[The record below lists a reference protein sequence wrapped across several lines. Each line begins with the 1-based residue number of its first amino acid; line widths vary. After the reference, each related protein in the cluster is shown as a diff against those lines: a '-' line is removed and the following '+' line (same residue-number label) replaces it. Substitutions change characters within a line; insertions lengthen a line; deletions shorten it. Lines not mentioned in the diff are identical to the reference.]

1 MNPHD
6 PVNKPGA
13 HLVFDRLG
21 VEDPRA
27 LAAGHPYESPI
38 AHLAQMIATTSRD
51 VDALHRDLT
60 TRVQLVIER
69 LEPIARGD
77 HAAMRGT
84 NGVIQSTGFQV
95 ELLAA
100 RRGAAYQQLTRAV
113 YAYERCAE
121 AGPPSTAPERQ
132 RARDNAPVTP
142 GQSPAN
148 GSTDLCAV
156 ARLDPDGF
164 EREAL
169 RDVKRGDLCLST
181 NPVHGDKSIDYTNG
195 GGAPIHLETVE
206 DLVAAG
212 LIAADTST
220 SSYRPGQR
228 LSLTQQGETALEAAH
243 TTPTADGCTP
253 RFCAALPPTRVARP
267 RRALPRAHRRPLP
280 PAPVDLEKRP

>member
-6 PVNKPGA
+6 PLKKPGA

-21 VEDPRA
+21 AEDPQA
-27 LAAGHPYESPI
+27 LAAGHLHESPI

-51 VDALHRDLT
+51 VDDLHRDLT
-60 TRVQLVIER
+60 TRAQLVIER

-100 RRGAAYQQLTRAV
+100 RRGAAYQQLTRAI

-121 AGPPSTAPERQ
+121 AGPPSTAPERK
-132 RARDNAPVTP
+132 RVRDNAPVTP

-148 GSTDLCAV
+148 GSTDLCAA
-156 ARLDPDGF
+156 ARPDPEGF

-169 RDVKRGDLCLST
+169 RDVNRGDLCLST
-181 NPVHGDKSIDYTNG
+181 SPVHGDKYINYTDG
-195 GGAPIHLETVE
+195 GGAPVHLETVE
-206 DLVAAG
+206 NLIVAG
-212 LIAADTST
+212 LIATDTST
-220 SSYRPGQR
+220 ASYRPGQR
-228 LSLTQQGETALEAAH
+228 LSLTQRGETALDAAH
-243 TTPTADGCTP
+243 TSD
-253 RFCAALPPTRVARP
+253 RRRMHAALLRSAASDPSSEPTPGTAPGVLA
-267 RRALPRAHRRPLP
+267 AP
-280 PAPVDLEKRP
+280 PARTR